1 MKTLQYPIHDV
12 DWVHRR
18 VRELG
23 AAAGLR
29 FEVLHGAES
38 DAVVSLHSPAEE
50 AGKRVYLS
58 AGLHGDEPA
67 GVLALLLWL
76 EDFGRWRGKFA
87 FDIFPCLNPW
97 GLRRNLRTDSTGVD
111 LNRAYGGN
119 GSHALIAA
127 HETFIAAQAGYD
139 LALLLHEDYDAWGA
153 YVYEVTAE
161 PDLWSPHLLAA
172 ASPHCPVDPRLLIDE
187 SEATQG
193 VIAVDLTGELDT
205 REFEAAHLFHSGSRR
220 VLTVETPSE
229 LDLFQRAQAHLAM
242 IESGLLRL
250 AEDAPRQ
257 RLSPPGLG

>member
-1 MKTLQYPIHDV
+1 MKTLKYPIHDV
-12 DWVHRR
+12 DWVYGQ

-23 AAAGLR
+23 AAAGLQLQV
-29 FEVLHGAES
+29 FHGADS
-38 DAVVSLHSPAEE
+38 DTVLSMHSPGPD
-50 AGKRVYLS
+50 AGARVYFS

-76 EDFGRWRGKFA
+76 EGFEHWRGKFA

-97 GLRRNLRTDSTGVD
+97 GLRRNLRTDSAGVD

-127 HETFIAAQAGYD
+127 HEEFIATNAGYD

-161 PDLWSPHLLAA
+161 RELWSPHLLAA
-172 ASPHCPVDPRLLIDE
+172 AQLHCPVDPRPLIEE
-187 SEATQG
+187 SEAEQG
-193 VIAVDLTGELDT
+193 VIAVDLTGEPER
-205 REFEAAHLFHSGSRR
+205 REFEAAHLFHCGSRR

-242 IESGLLRL
+242 IEGGLRL
-250 AEDAPRQ
+250 LADITPKN
-257 RLSPPGLG
+257 RLSAPDRR